1 MKALALLLL
10 PTLALAAPPPPQ
22 KTGPLRIGSL
32 LVPMDPTAEASGP
45 KMENYMNE
53 ALAQFQGYSVRKPEE
68 LLGLPRDSEAEASL
82 KRGQQGYL
90 ESLEA
95 FQKKDFEDAERK
107 LRATLKELRL
117 APAAMTSSC
126 NPLCDATALYAAVMH
141 QRGDVEEAK
150 LALLDLMAL
159 NPTHELDT
167 KRYSREF
174 INLRVQVAT
183 GLNAAL
189 RGEAMVKS
197 RPAGARVFIDN
208 EFKGYTPMTV
218 PTLAVGKHLLRLE
231 RPGFQVA
238 GQLLEV
244 SPDDIETTIA
254 LQPTENYKGYDA
266 RLDSV
271 SNEVLRP
278 DKSSNN
284 QAVASL
290 GKALG
295 LERGLVGTLRDLPDS
310 GTTELVLGLY
320 DMGTGKR
327 LGVKRVM
334 LQGDEFGQL
343 KSELHRLVNHLLNA
357 SDGGAEKRVKSSDPL
372 ENAHGMDEW
381 NAEDQGGKR
390 RQQEKKKNKGDPLE
404 GVNGTEDW

>member
-53 ALAQFQGYSVRKPEE
+53 ALTQFQGYSVRKPEE

-82 KRGQQGYL
+82 KRGQQGYV

-95 FQKKDFEDAERK
+95 FLKKDYEDSERK

-159 NPTHELDT
+159 NPTYELDT

-174 INLRVQVAT
+174 ITLRVQVAT
-183 GLNAAL
+183 GINAAL
-189 RGEAMVKS
+189 RGGAAVKS
-197 RPAGARVFIDN
+197 RPSGARVFIDN

-244 SPDDIETTIA
+244 SPDDIESSTV
-254 LQPTENYKGYDA
+254 LQPTENYKAYDA
-266 RLDSV
+266 RLDAV
-271 SNEVLRP
+271 SNDVLRP

-284 QAVASL
+284 QAVAAL

-295 LERGLVGTLRDLPDS
+295 LERGLVGTVRDVPDS

-320 DMGTGKR
+320 DMATGKR
-327 LGVKRVM
+327 MGVKRVM

-343 KSELHRLVNHLLNA
+343 KSELIRLVNNLINA
-357 SDGGAEKRVKSSDPL
+357 SEGGAEKRVKSSDPL
-372 ENAHGMDEW
+372 ENTHGMDEW

-390 RQQEKKKNKGDPLE
+390 RQKEKKNKGDPLE